1 MTYLYVC
8 VCVQLWRMP
17 DFNMTMI
24 GWISYSKIISLFVFS
39 EVLLLSYIEVSCQK
53 KLQSM
58 RWHNPSM
65 TRWNLWRIQRHSVS
79 MCDEGDALSSYG
91 YVEAYHHLLCLNF
104 WTPPEGGVTFWSPG
118 ELDQGKHHNSYRGM
132 IQQYAA
138 SKNLAV
144 QDVWNETEV
153 GGRLEFL
160 ESSQLGRM
168 ETAEEVH
175 LASIRCAWVEYQ
187 DRRMRHFMIEVGK
200 CIWGETFHPNYY
212 LDHAFSCPGDVE
224 EFISTSALTSF
235 QLVSAVQRLFGN
247 KSISI
252 VGDSVGRELYK
263 AMSCVI
269 NPYKSG

>member
-1 MTYLYVC
+1 MLYLAMDMWK
-8 VCVQLWRMP
+8 LIII
-17 DFNMTMI
+17 F
-24 GWISYSKIISLFVFS
+24 ISIFELHLKVDSHFEVPANLTKASIKIHV
-39 EVLLLSYIEVSCQK
+39 E
-53 KLQSM
+53 KL
-58 RWHNPSM
+58 
-65 TRWNLWRIQRHSVS
+65 IQR
-79 MCDEGDALSSYG
+79 
-91 YVEAYHHLLCLNF
+91 
-104 WTPPEGGVTFWSPG
+104 
-118 ELDQGKHHNSYRGM
+118 
-132 IQQYAA
+132 YAA

-144 QDVWNETEV
+144 QDVWNETKV

-168 ETAEEVH
+168 ETAEEIH
-175 LASIRCAWVEYQ
+175 LASTRCAWVEYQ
-187 DRRMRHFMIEVGK
+187 DRRMKHFMIEVGK
-200 CIWGETFHPNYY
+200 CIWGETFQPRHYH
-212 LDHAFSCPGDVE
+212 DHAFSCPGDVE